1 MNLSKDVSSSS
12 KKALKE
18 GDDIHYGLDNLIN
31 SKIQGILD
39 SLSDLSLAK
48 AYFVTINPDHTGC
61 GFYLCT
67 LNNMLRDT
75 LRDRGVTEK
84 NLVWHI

>member
-48 AYFVTINPDHTGC
+48 AI
-61 GFYLCT
+61 L
-67 LNNMLRDT
+67 
-75 LRDRGVTEK
+75 
-84 NLVWHI
+84 